1 MTTSNER
8 ARMNPIAAILDM
20 AGLPTPDEIIPVPAD
35 VAEMVGIPTVSDIA
49 GDIAGKAK
57 AKIGS
62 RRF

>member
-20 AGLPTPDEIIPVPAD
+20 LGLPTPDEVIPVPAD